1 MGSVASRL
9 EKEDLSWLGLLLVK
23 EGLLLAG
30 EGRRRCWNRLEREK
44 KPKIKSPPKAG
55 VSLDFL
61 SQGREV
67 AVRVQGKKEVGSFG
81 YCSGKRS

>member
-1 MGSVASRL
+1 VGSVASRL

-44 KPKIKSPPKAG
+44 KPKIKSPPPKQG
-55 VSLDFL
+55 FL
-61 SQGREV
+61 
-67 AVRVQGKKEVGSFG
+67 
-81 YCSGKRS
+81 

>member
-1 MGSVASRL
+1 ML
-9 EKEDLSWLGLLLVK
+9 EP
-23 EGLLLAG
+23 AG
-30 EGRRRCWNRLEREK
+30 EGEETENQ
-44 KPKIKSPPKAG
+44 KPPPKAG